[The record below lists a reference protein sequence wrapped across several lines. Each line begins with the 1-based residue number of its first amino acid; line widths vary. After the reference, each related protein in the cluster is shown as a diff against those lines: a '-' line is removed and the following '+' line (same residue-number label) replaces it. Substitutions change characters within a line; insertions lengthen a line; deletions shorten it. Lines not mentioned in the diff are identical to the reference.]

1 MVERRVALVTG
12 GASGIGAATC
22 VALHEDGFD
31 VAVLDRDGRGAETTA
46 KRCAEGL
53 ALTADLRDE
62 RAVHQAVADV
72 IAWRGRLDV
81 VVNAAGVLHRT
92 GLADTDAETWARV
105 LDINLTG
112 AFRVC
117 QAALPHLLDGAA
129 DGTKRII
136 NIGSCAGEIGYA
148 YPAYTASKGGIIALT
163 RQLAAELAP
172 HRITVNVVNPGF
184 IRTPIND
191 DAFTDPAQARRVAER
206 IPLGRMGHPEEV
218 AAAVRFLATPAAAYI
233 TAETIRVDGGQTAI
247 GAVGSPKQTGG
258 GSAAD

>member
-1 MVERRVALVTG
+1 MTGMERRVALVTG

-22 VALHEDGFD
+22 LALHEDGFD
-31 VAVLDRDGRGAETTA
+31 VAVLDRDGSGAASTA
-46 KRCAEGL
+46 RRCGD
-53 ALTADLRDE
+53 ALPLTVDLRDE
-62 RAVHQAVADV
+62 QAVHQAVADV

-112 AFRVC
+112 TFRVC
-117 QAALPHLLDGAA
+117 QAAQPHLLDGAE

-136 NIGSCAGEIGYA
+136 NIGSCAGEVGYA

-191 DAFTDPAQARRVAER
+191 DAFTDPAQERRVAER
-206 IPLGRMGHPEEV
+206 IPLGRMGRPDEV
-218 AAAVRFLATPAAAYI
+218 AAVVRFLATPAAGYI

-247 GAVGSPKQTGG
+247 GAVASPKK
-258 GSAAD
+258 AAD

>member
-1 MVERRVALVTG
+1 MTGMERRVALVTG

-31 VAVLDRDGRGAETTA
+31 VAVLDRDGRGAEATA
-46 KRCAEGL
+46 KRCGNGL
-53 ALTADLRDE
+53 ALIVDLRDE

-72 IAWRGRLDV
+72 IAWRGRIDA

-117 QAALPHLLDGAA
+117 QAALPHLLDGAE

-191 DAFTDPAQARRVAER
+191 DAFTDPAQVERVSER
-206 IPLGRMGHPEEV
+206 IPLGRLGRPEEV
-218 AAAVRFLATPAAAYI
+218 AAVVRFLATPAAGYI

-247 GAVGSPKQTGG
+247 GAIGSPKKSGG
-258 GSAAD
+258 AE